1 MVGKFIGYHPQ
12 INALLETNSAGRL
25 MAFLAQQ
32 KKSNK
37 IIFPAQKNWF
47 KAFELTPFNEVKVI
61 ILGQDPYHSEG
72 QAQGLSFS
80 VADGMKIPPSLRNI
94 YQELE
99 LDLGIPANNSG
110 NLKHWAT
117 QGVLLLNSVLTVEKN
132 SPGSHANSGW
142 IDFTDGVIHTLSEEK
157 ENLIFMLWGSYAQQK
172 VELIDANKHLILT
185 ATHPSPFSAHK
196 GFFGCKH
203 FSKANDYLKIHKQK
217 PIDW

>member
-1 MVGKFIGYHPQ
+1 MGKFIGYHPQ

>member
-1 MVGKFIGYHPQ
+1 MGKFIGYHPQ

-99 LDLGIPANNSG
+99 LDLGIPANDSG